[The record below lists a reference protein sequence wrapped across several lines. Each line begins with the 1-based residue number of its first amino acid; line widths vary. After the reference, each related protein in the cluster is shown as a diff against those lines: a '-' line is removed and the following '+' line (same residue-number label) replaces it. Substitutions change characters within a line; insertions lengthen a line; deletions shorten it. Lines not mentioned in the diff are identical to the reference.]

1 MRKRFLKQVYG
12 FVVYIDGAFVFNR
25 FVPMLLWISLSVF
38 SSYVELLNFNLTV
51 KLKDIFH
58 QLTIPLKDRDNL
70 LILEVNDKVLL

>member
-1 MRKRFLKQVYG
+1 MRSRFLKQVYG
-12 FVVYIDGAFVFNR
+12 FVVYIDGAFVFSR
-25 FVPMLLWISLSVF
+25 FISLCVF
-38 SSYVELLNFNLTV
+38 SSYVALLNFNLTV